1 MKLVRWLLVSLLT
14 AAAVMMIMSPS
25 LLVGVLPQAWLDAA
39 SLKDF
44 PLLKN
49 CTALAGQLIG
59 AVRGQVAP
67 GLAMVTESL
76 EADFLQ
82 GLLSLLMVSVLTI
95 PVSLILGF
103 LLYKPLYSGP
113 LVRGALYCS
122 LNLVS
127 VMLAWVVY
135 RQIYFPVV
143 VQGLIEQNITDQTM
157 QGVVSF
163 LTQFLSAAAIGAVT
177 IKIALAVVAAKVV
190 LGKVVLPLIGTL
202 VRTFLFALIV
212 ALLMLL
218 QADITAWTIIL
229 PLILGVLIVS
239 GLSDCA
245 FGC

>member
-1 MKLVRWLLVSLLT
+1 MKLVRWILVLLLT
-14 AAAVMMIMSPS
+14 AAAVVMVMSPS

-44 PLLKN
+44 PLLKS

-135 RQIYFPVV
+135 RQVYFPVV

-163 LTQFLSAAAIGAVT
+163 LTQFLPPPPSA
-177 IKIALAVVAAKVV
+177 
-190 LGKVVLPLIGTL
+190 
-202 VRTFLFALIV
+202 R
-212 ALLMLL
+212 
-218 QADITAWTIIL
+218 
-229 PLILGVLIVS
+229 
-239 GLSDCA
+239 
-245 FGC
+245 